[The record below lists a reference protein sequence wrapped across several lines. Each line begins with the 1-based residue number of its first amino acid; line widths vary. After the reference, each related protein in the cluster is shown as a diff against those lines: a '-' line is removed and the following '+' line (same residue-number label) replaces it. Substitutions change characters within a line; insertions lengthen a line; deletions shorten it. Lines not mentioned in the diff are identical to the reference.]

1 MNVISVVVAISMPY
15 VTTCKDPINADAEQA
30 HLGMGRIVKI

>member
-1 MNVISVVVAISMPY
+1 MPY

-30 HLGMGRIVKI
+30 HLGMGRIVKVLHVLIA